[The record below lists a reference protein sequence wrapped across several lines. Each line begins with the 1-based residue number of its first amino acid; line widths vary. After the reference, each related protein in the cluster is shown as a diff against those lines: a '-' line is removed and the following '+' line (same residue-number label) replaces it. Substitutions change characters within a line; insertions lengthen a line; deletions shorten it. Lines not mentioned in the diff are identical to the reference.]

1 MGIGKSI
8 KAKPLWLGLE
18 KNAIF
23 PNKGRLENLGIH
35 LNSN

>member
-18 KNAIF
+18 KNAILSD
-23 PNKGRLENLGIH
+23 KGRLVNLGIP
-35 LNSN
+35 LKSN